1 MSQPTSAPALLP
13 AILGGAPIFSELVP
27 IVRPALPSFEEL
39 SPDLKAMFES
49 RILTRGKYL
58 RAFEQAVAEHLGC
71 KHAVAV
77 SSGSS
82 GLMLSYQGLGLTGE
96 VIVPS
101 FTFMATVN
109 ALVWN
114 GLRPVFVDV
123 LPDTQCI
130 DPEAVEAAI
139 TPATTGIVGVHNFGN
154 PVDCDR
160 LEAVARRHQL
170 KVVYDAAHGF
180 GALYRGKPVG
190 AQGDA
195 QVFSLSPTKLLIA
208 GEGGIVTTNRDDLA
222 EHVRVGREYGMV
234 PVYDTRFPGLNARMS
249 ELHALVGLRSLGML
263 EEGVQRRQELVAL
276 FKRELATLPG
286 IGFQTVLQG
295 DRCSYKDFS
304 ITVTA
309 SEFGLTAPQLAAA
322 LKHDNV
328 DNRQYWVPPVHQ
340 QSAYQRFAPAAE
352 TLHNTNWL
360 AEVSLSLP
368 IWSRMDD
375 EVVLG
380 MCRAIQQIHEHAG
393 DVRAAL
399 MKKN

>member
-1 MSQPTSAPALLP
+1 MSQPTSAPATLP
-13 AILGGAPIFSELVP
+13 AILGGAPLFPELVP
-27 IVRPALPSFEEL
+27 IVRPALPSFAEL
-39 SPDLKAMFES
+39 APDFEDMFQT
-49 RILTRGKYL
+49 RMLTRGKYL
-58 RAFEQAVAEHLGC
+58 RAFEEAVAKHLGC
-71 KHAVAV
+71 KHALAV

-82 GLMLSYQGLGLTGE
+82 ALMLSYQGLGLKGD

-109 ALVWN
+109 ALIWN
-114 GLRPVFVDV
+114 NCRPVFVDV

-139 TPATTGIVGVHNFGN
+139 TPATTGIVAVHNFGN

-160 LEAVARRHQL
+160 LEAVAKRHNL

-180 GALYRGKPVG
+180 GSLYQGKPVG
-190 AQGDA
+190 GQGDA
-195 QVFSLSPTKLLIA
+195 QCFSLSPTKLLIA
-208 GEGGIVTTNRDDLA
+208 GEGGIVTTNHDDLA

-249 ELHALVGLRSLGML
+249 EMHALVGLRSLTLL

-276 FKRELATLPG
+276 FKRELATVPGLGYQTILP
-286 IGFQTVLQG
+286 G

-304 ITVTA
+304 ITVNPQ
-309 SEFGLTAPQLAAA
+309 EFGLTAPQLAKA

-340 QSAYQRFAPAAE
+340 QSAYRRFAPSAE

-360 AEVSLSLP
+360 ADVSLSLP

-375 EVVLG
+375 DVVIG
-380 MCRAIQQIHEHAG
+380 ICRAIQQIHEHAAAVG
-393 DVRAAL
+393 RAL
-399 MKKN
+399 VE

>member
-1 MSQPTSAPALLP
+1 MSQPTSAAATLP
-13 AILGGAPIFSELVP
+13 AILGGAPLFPELVP

-39 SPDLKAMFES
+39 APDFQDMFES

-71 KHAVAV
+71 KHALAV
-77 SSGSS
+77 SSGTS
-82 GLMLSYQGLGLTGE
+82 GLMLAYQGLGFKGD

-109 ALVWN
+109 AIVWN
-114 GLRPVFVDV
+114 GCRPVFVDV

-130 DPEAVEAAI
+130 DPEAVEKAI
-139 TPATTGIVGVHNFGN
+139 TPEISAIVAVHNFGN

-160 LEAVARRHQL
+160 LEAVARRHKL

-180 GALYRGKPVG
+180 GALYQGRPVG

-208 GEGGIVTTNRDDLA
+208 GEGGLVTTNDDALA
-222 EHVRVGREYGMV
+222 DHVRVGREYGMV

-249 ELHALVGLRSLGML
+249 EMHALVGLRSLGML
-263 EEGVQRRQELVAL
+263 EEGVQRRQEVVAL
-276 FKRELATLPG
+276 FKRELAGLPG
-286 IGFQTVLQG
+286 IGYQTILPG

-304 ITVTA
+304 ITVNA
-309 SEFGLTAPQLAAA
+309 AEFGLTAPQLAKA
-322 LKHDNV
+322 LKFDNV

-340 QSAYQRFAPAAE
+340 QSAYRRFAPSAE

-368 IWSRMDD
+368 VWSRMDD
-375 EVVLG
+375 EVVVG
-380 MCRAIQQIHEHAG
+380 ICRAIQQIHEHASE
-393 DVRAAL
+393 VRRAL
-399 MKKN
+399 AE

>member
-1 MSQPTSAPALLP
+1 MSQPTSAAAVRPAV
-13 AILGGAPIFSELVP
+13 LGGAPLFAEFVP
-27 IVRPALPSFEEL
+27 IVRPALPSFAEL
-39 SPDLKAMFES
+39 GPELEAMLES

-58 RAFEQAVAEHLGC
+58 RAFEEAIAKHLGC
-71 KHAVAV
+71 KHAIAV

-82 GLMLSYQGLGLTGE
+82 GLMLAYQGLGFKGE

-109 ALVWN
+109 AMIWN
-114 GLRPVFVDV
+114 NCRPVFVDV

-139 TPATTGIVGVHNFGN
+139 TPATSGIVAVHNFGN

-160 LEAVARRHQL
+160 LEAIARKHNL
-170 KVVYDAAHGF
+170 PVVYDAAHGF
-180 GALYRGKPVG
+180 GALYHGQPVG
-190 AQGDA
+190 KQGDA

-208 GEGGIVTTNRDDLA
+208 GEGGIVATNRDDLA

-249 ELHALVGLRSLGML
+249 EMHALVGLRSLGML

-276 FKRELATLPG
+276 FKRELAAVPG
-286 IGFQTVLQG
+286 LSYQTVLPG

-304 ITVTA
+304 VMVDPA
-309 SEFGLTAPQLAAA
+309 EFGITAYQLGQA
-322 LKHDNV
+322 LKLDNV
-328 DNRQYWVPPVHQ
+328 DSRQYWVPPVHQ
-340 QSAYQRFAPAAE
+340 QSAYRQFAPKAE

-375 EVVLG
+375 EVVVG
-380 MCRAIQQIHEHAG
+380 ICRAIQQIHEHAG
-393 DVRAAL
+393 EVRAAL
-399 MKKN
+399 AR